1 MIEKV
6 LVAHKEKK
14 LKPKVENMVNAT
26 YTMTYVLGH
35 MKKEKPLSI
44 QDLKTEINALKLEVV
59 QLRRRKKI
67 MELGNIVKE
76 VDDD

>member
-6 LVAHKEKK
+6 LIAHKEKK

-26 YTMTYVLGH
+26 YTMTQVLGH

-67 MELGNIVKE
+67 MKLGNIVKE

>member
-1 MIEKV
+1 
-6 LVAHKEKK
+6 
-14 LKPKVENMVNAT
+14 
-26 YTMTYVLGH
+26 